1 MSSKLYVLTLVAA
14 RPEVQDTGIQFE
26 PNGTTI
32 FTVQSTEEAAEQ
44 IGLQNV
50 HRTYP
55 TADGWIAHT
64 VHVHEMPP
72 TSTVEGY
79 EITWDLRENVT

>member
-1 MSSKLYVLTLVAA
+1 MLSKLYALTLVAA
-14 RPEVQDTGIQFE
+14 RTEVQDTGIQFE
-26 PNGTTI
+26 ANGTTS
-32 FTVQSTEEAAEQ
+32 FTVQPTEEAAEQ

-50 HRTYP
+50 HRMYP
-55 TADGWIAHT
+55 TADGWTAHT

-72 TSTVEGY
+72 TSIVEGY